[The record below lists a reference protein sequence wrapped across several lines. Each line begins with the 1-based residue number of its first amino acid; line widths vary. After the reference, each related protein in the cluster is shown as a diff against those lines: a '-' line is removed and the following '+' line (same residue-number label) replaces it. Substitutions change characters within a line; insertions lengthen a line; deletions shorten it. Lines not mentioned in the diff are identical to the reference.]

1 MSGARALAAAR
12 NRRAGPTNTNNT
24 PAPSSYKSINNSSR
38 VSNETPTGQKVNPA
52 MMLLSHNKILSNLQT
67 VVEDLNTKFENQ
79 EKELKADL
87 KENTTVDDA
96 TLEYYKNKIITI
108 ESSLEEIKK
117 HTLKVQT
124 FSMETSLQVVEIK
137 KRFNRY
143 EKKEHTDQDKQRDK
157 IIENI
162 NNVSTILTKINS

>member
-117 HTLKVQT
+117 HTLSMTALNDCCLYLKARSAKPNWFLIANWKFSTLDNFARFRSSYT
-124 FSMETSLQVVEIK
+124 FYWLL
-137 KRFNRY
+137 F
-143 EKKEHTDQDKQRDK
+143 
-157 IIENI
+157 
-162 NNVSTILTKINS
+162 LTF